1 MDLLA
6 IAVPFFLLLLLI
18 ELAAD
23 RALTRG
29 LYRVND
35 AVNSLSTGVIN
46 VTTGYFTK
54 FVGFA
59 IWGFV
64 LQHLALFTIP
74 VEVFDTSLSGL
85 AWWALA
91 IIAWDFCYYWSHRV
105 GHEVSVF
112 WAGHAVHHQSED
124 YNLSTALRQPS
135 TGFLLSWVFFL
146 PLFVLGFPLEILITV
161 NAINLIY
168 QFWVHTQLIDK
179 LGVLDGILVTPSN
192 HRVHHAQ
199 NTRYI
204 DRNYGGMLII
214 WDRLFGTF
222 QAELD
227 NEPPIYGVRRPLNSW
242 NPFWANLK
250 VYADLLSD
258 SVRTRAW
265 RDKYRVWFARTGW
278 RPDDV
283 ALRYPAS
290 HSDLDHFQKYDPVQ
304 SPGVRVY
311 LALQC
316 VAIIAATLWV
326 GLLYVESG
334 LAGVVWP
341 CVAIWFALWALG
353 SINDGQA
360 SGRWLEPGR
369 LLLTAGAAWLTDTHV
384 VVVESYAA
392 ASLLSFFLLCYLFKK
407 QEIMKETSNNN
418 EMHA

>member
-1 MDLLA
+1 
-6 IAVPFFLLLLLI
+6 
-18 ELAAD
+18 
-23 RALTRG
+23 
-29 LYRVND
+29 
-35 AVNSLSTGVIN
+35 
-46 VTTGYFTK
+46 
-54 FVGFA
+54 
-59 IWGFV
+59 
-64 LQHLALFTIP
+64 
-74 VEVFDTSLSGL
+74 DTSLSGL